1 MDWSM
6 IANLNNL
13 ELRGSTMGSRK
24 EFRDMVAFVKE
35 KKIVPVISRTVKGIE
50 NLKEIDELFEH
61 MRDGSQFG
69 KLVIE
74 ISEEGKGG
82 GSKL

>member
-1 MDWSM
+1 MDWLM
-6 IANLNNL
+6 MAVLNNL

-35 KKIVPVISRTVKGIE
+35 KNIVPVISRTVKGIE
-50 NLKEIDELFEH
+50 NIKEIDELFEH

-74 ISEEGKGG
+74 ISADGNG
-82 GSKL
+82 GSSKL